1 MNETLTNFRQAVSDS
16 SDLQDKIKGGADL
29 VALGKEKGSG
39 EWTLVC
45 LAYNLRRLHRLV
57 RDAKNG
63 VPKPQPPSTGWNSLR
78 ISLARE

>member
-1 MNETLTNFRQAVSDS
+1 M
-16 SDLQDKIKGGADL
+16 